1 MLESW
6 VVFGHE
12 QGSRFDFIFNQDG
25 TADLS
30 ARVDAR
36 SQYRGFVTAL
46 CELASVSDCSL
57 FSAEHWALLEPSVGE
72 LVRAIERSRAAA
84 FVRDPL
90 NVLRGGH
97 DGG

>member
-1 MLESW
+1 
-6 VVFGHE
+6 V
-12 QGSRFDFIFNQDG
+12 
-25 TADLS
+25 
-30 ARVDAR
+30 
-36 SQYRGFVTAL
+36 
-46 CELASVSDCSL
+46 
-57 FSAEHWALLEPSVGE
+57 EPSVGE